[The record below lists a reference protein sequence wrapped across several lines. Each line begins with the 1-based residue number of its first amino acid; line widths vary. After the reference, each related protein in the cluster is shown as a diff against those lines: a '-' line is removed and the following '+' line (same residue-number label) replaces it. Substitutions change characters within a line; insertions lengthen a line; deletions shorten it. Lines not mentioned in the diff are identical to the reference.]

1 MSVKLADAAGISYS
15 EIATKA
21 YESGRTELAI
31 KVHAHTGY
39 ALIKSRGRWYYGL
52 SVSLCWSLFQL
63 LEFEPRSG
71 EQVPLLLK
79 MKKSPLAL
87 SKAIES
93 GDTDLGTHTFTYSF
107 QNLVENMLKTA
118 VLHKIFMEIMILF
131 FFK

>member
-31 KVHAHTGY
+31 KVHARTEHV
-39 ALIKSRGRWYYGL
+39 LIQTKRHRIIINWYYGL
-52 SVSLCWSLFQL
+52 SVILCWSLFQL

-93 GDTDLGTHTFTYSF
+93 GDTDLGKHTFTYIF
-107 QNLVENMLKTA
+107 QNLQNLKTHTW
-118 VLHKIFMEIMILF
+118 LLS
-131 FFK
+131 

>member
-39 ALIKSRGRWYYGL
+39 ALIKSRGRWYYEL

-93 GDTDLGTHTFTYSF
+93 GDTDLGTHTFAYKF
-107 QNLVENMLKTA
+107 
-118 VLHKIFMEIMILF
+118 
-131 FFK
+131 